1 MWGSSRFFARRK
13 RENAEPMDSG
23 LHIDRP
29 KDLQP
34 RLTYYATHGGG
45 ADKNYLSLRVPTYCA
60 NYCNYA
66 TIRRSFLVTHTRFA
80 LRDCELRVRRLN
92 YLTNAPDMSGLILR
106 CYRSK
111 HRYTKYRGV
120 THCISLCP
128 RRCGGGWFCGLPTR
142 VNRRKRNRSVCG
154 CLHHN
159 NIHNNSS

>member
-1 MWGSSRFFARRK
+1 MDIYTRMWGSSRFFARWK
-13 RENAEPMDSG
+13 RGNTEPMDSG
-23 LHIDRP
+23 LHIAPTDN
-29 KDLQP
+29 P
-34 RLTYYATHGGG
+34 RAL
-45 ADKNYLSLRVPTYCA
+45 VTYCA
-60 NYCNYA
+60 KSRLTA
-66 TIRRSFLVTHTRFA
+66 LSAKITSVVLVTHTRFA

-142 VNRRKRNRSVCG
+142 ENRRKRNHSVCG
-154 CLHHN
+154 YLHHN

>member
-13 RENAEPMDSG
+13 RETPSRWIVAYTSA
-23 LHIDRP
+23 
-29 KDLQP
+29 QP
-34 RLTYYATHGGG
+34 RIWEASVAYGDENRLTA
-45 ADKNYLSLRVPTYCA
+45 LSARITSVV
-60 NYCNYA
+60 
-66 TIRRSFLVTHTRFA
+66 LVTHTRFA
-80 LRDCELRVRRLN
+80 LRDYELRVRRLN
-92 YLTNAPDMSGLILR
+92 YLTNAPDVSGLILR

-142 VNRRKRNRSVCG
+142 VNRRKRNHSVCG
-154 CLHHN
+154 YLHHN

>member
-13 RENAEPMDSG
+13 RGNAEPMDSG

-29 KDLQP
+29 KRLATSIDL
-34 RLTYYATHGGG
+34 
-45 ADKNYLSLRVPTYCA
+45 LRDSRRCSGQELFILAHTDLLHELLQL
-60 NYCNYA
+60 CNHLW
-66 TIRRSFLVTHTRFA
+66 SFLVTHTRFA
-80 LRDCELRVRRLN
+80 LRDYELRVRRLN

-142 VNRRKRNRSVCG
+142 VNRRKRNRSVCS

>member
-34 RLTYYATHGGG
+34 RLIYCATHRGG
-45 ADKNYLSLRVPTYCA
+45 ARIFNPYTPTYCTT
-60 NYCNYA
+60 YYIYA
-66 TIRRSFLVTHTRFA
+66 TIIRSFLVTHTRFA
-80 LRDCELRVRRLN
+80 LRDYELRVRRLN

-128 RRCGGGWFCGLPTR
+128 RRCGGGWFCGLLTR
-142 VNRRKRNRSVCG
+142 VNLRKRNRSVCG

>member
-1 MWGSSRFFARRK
+1 MWGSHAFLPDGSARTPSRWIVAYT
-13 RENAEPMDSG
+13 ST
-23 LHIDRP
+23 DR

-34 RLTYYATHGGG
+34 RLTYNATHGGG

-128 RRCGGGWFCGLPTR
+128 RRCGGGWFCGLLTR
-142 VNRRKRNRSVCG
+142 WNRRKRNRSVCG

>member
-13 RENAEPMDSG
+13 RGNAEPMDSG
-23 LHIDRP
+23 LHISPNREFAYTP
-29 KDLQP
+29 V
-34 RLTYYATHGGG
+34 
-45 ADKNYLSLRVPTYCA
+45 SYCA
-60 NYCNYA
+60 KSRLIA
-66 TIRRSFLVTHTRFA
+66 LGARITSVVLVTHTRFA
-80 LRDCELRVRRLN
+80 LRDYELRVRRLN

-128 RRCGGGWFCGLPTR
+128 RRCGGGWFCGLPTL
-142 VNRRKRNRSVCG
+142 VNRRKRNHSVCG
-154 CLHHN
+154 YLHHN